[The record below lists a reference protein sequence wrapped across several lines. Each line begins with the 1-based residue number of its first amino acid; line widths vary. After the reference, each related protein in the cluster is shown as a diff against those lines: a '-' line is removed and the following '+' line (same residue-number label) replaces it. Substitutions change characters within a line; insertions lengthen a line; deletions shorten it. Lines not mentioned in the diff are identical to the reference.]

1 MSRPLILITND
12 DGYRA
17 PGLLALRAAVAD
29 LGDVMVIAPDRE
41 RSACGQGITIKGPL
55 TVEKIDDTTYA
66 VDGTPADCVILAL
79 ANLLPEKPTAVLSGI
94 NRGANLGDD
103 VYYSGTV
110 AGAREAAF
118 WGIPA
123 GACSLVTRNK
133 PLDFTEAAKHSRRL
147 CEILLSAAPT
157 PGVLLNL
164 NVPDGPA
171 SEINGVKVTR
181 QGMRGHASGV
191 SITKDSRGRTFYWIA
206 EPFDKWDAAD
216 GDDMG
221 AIRANYG
228 SITPLGKDTTSH
240 PDIDPLARLLKGA
253 AGA

>member
-79 ANLLPEKPTAVLSGI
+79 ANLLPQKPTVVLSGI

-110 AGAREAAF
+110 GGAREAAF

-147 CEILLSAAPT
+147 CEILLSAAPP
-157 PGVLLNL
+157 PGVLLNM

-191 SITKDSRGRTFYWIA
+191 SVTKDSRGRPFYWIA

-216 GDDMG
+216 GDDMA
-221 AIRANYG
+221 AIRAGYV
-228 SITPLGKDTTSH
+228 SISPLGKDTTSH
-240 PDIDPLARLLKGA
+240 ADVDAIARLLA
-253 AGA
+253 AN

>member
-17 PGLLALRAAVAD
+17 PGLLALREAVAG
-29 LGDVMVIAPDRE
+29 LGDVVVIAPDRE

-55 TVEKIDDTTYA
+55 SVEKIDETTWA

-79 ANLLPEKPTAVLSGI
+79 AHLLPSKPAVVLSGI

-110 AGAREAAF
+110 GGAREAAF
-118 WGIPA
+118 WGLPA
-123 GACSLVTRNK
+123 AACSLVTRGT
-133 PLDFTEAAKHSRRL
+133 PLDFTEAKKHSRRV
-147 CEILLSAAPT
+147 CEILLTQPPS

-171 SEINGVKVTR
+171 SEILGIKVTR

-191 SITKDSRGRTFYWIA
+191 SVTKDSRGRSFYWIA
-206 EPFDKWDAAD
+206 EPFDQWDAAQ
-216 GDDMG
+216 GDDMA
-221 AIRANYG
+221 AIRAGYV
-228 SITPLGKDTTSH
+228 SVTPLAKDTTSH
-240 PDIDPLARLLKGA
+240 GDMDAIARILMEK
-253 AGA
+253 

>member
-1 MSRPLILITND
+1 MSQPLILITND

-17 PGLLALRAAVAD
+17 PGLRALREAVAD
-29 LGDVMVIAPDRE
+29 LGEVVVIAPDRE

-55 TVEKIDDTTYA
+55 IVEKVDDSTFA

-79 ANLLPEKPTAVLSGI
+79 ASLLSERPAVVLSGI

-110 AGAREAAF
+110 GGAREAAF

-123 GACSLVTRNK
+123 GACSLVTRGR
-133 PLDFTEAAKHSRRL
+133 PLDFTEAAKHSRNL
-147 CEILLSAAPT
+147 CELLLTTPPT

-164 NVPDGPA
+164 NVPDGSA
-171 SEINGVKVTR
+171 DQIRGVKVTR

-191 SITKDSRGRTFYWIA
+191 SITKDSRGRSFYWIA

-216 GDDMG
+216 GDDMA
-221 AIRANYG
+221 AIRADYV
-228 SITPLGKDTTSH
+228 SVTPLGKDTTSRA
-240 PDIDPLARLLKGA
+240 DVDPLARVLA
-253 AGA
+253 AR

>member
-17 PGLLALRAAVAD
+17 PGIQALREAVSE

-55 TVEKIDDTTYA
+55 TVEKIDPTTLA

-79 ANLLPEKPTAVLSGI
+79 ANLMPKKPDIVLSGI

-123 GACSLVTRNK
+123 GACSLVTRSRV
-133 PLDFTEAAKHSRRL
+133 LDFTEAAKYSRRL
-147 CEILLSAAPT
+147 CEILLSAPPT

-171 SEINGVKVTR
+171 SEIKGVRLTR

-191 SITKDSRGRTFYWIA
+191 SVTKDSRGRSFYWIA
-206 EPFDKWDAAD
+206 EPFDQWHAAD
-216 GDDMG
+216 GDDMA
-221 AIRANYG
+221 AIRSGYV
-228 SITPLGKDTTSH
+228 SITPLGKDTTER
-240 PDIDPLARLLKGA
+240 IEIEGLAKLLA
-253 AGA
+253 DA

>member
-29 LGDVMVIAPDRE
+29 LGDVVVIAPDHE

-55 TVEKIDDTTYA
+55 TVDRLDDTTYA
-66 VDGTPADCVILAL
+66 IDGTPADCVILAL
-79 ANLLPEKPTAVLSGI
+79 ANLLPKKPDVVLSGI

-110 AGAREAAF
+110 GGAREAAF
-118 WGIPA
+118 WGLPA

-133 PLDFTEAAKHSRRL
+133 PLDFTEAARHSRLL
-147 CEILLSAAPT
+147 CEMLLTAPPT

-171 SEINGVKVTR
+171 SEILGVKVTR
-181 QGMRGHASGV
+181 QGTRGHASGV
-191 SITKDSRGRTFYWIA
+191 SVTKDSRGRSFYWIA
-206 EPFDKWDAAD
+206 EPFDTWDAAD
-216 GDDMG
+216 GDDMA
-221 AIRANYG
+221 AIRAGYV

-240 PDIDPLARLLKGA
+240 RDLDAITRALAAK
-253 AGA
+253 

>member
-17 PGLLALRAAVAD
+17 PGLQALRAAVAD
-29 LGDVMVIAPDRE
+29 LGDVVVIAPDRE

-55 TVEKIDDTTYA
+55 TVETIDETTFA
-66 VDGTPADCVILAL
+66 VDGTPADCVVLAL
-79 ANLLPEKPTAVLSGI
+79 ASLLPSRPAVVLSGI

-110 AGAREAAF
+110 GGAREAAF

-123 GACSLVTRNK
+123 GACSLVTRGK
-133 PLDFTEAAKHSRRL
+133 VLDFTEAARHSRRL
-147 CEILLSAAPT
+147 CEVLLTAPPA
-157 PGVLLNL
+157 PGVLLNM

-171 SEINGVKVTR
+171 SEILGVKVTR

-191 SITKDSRGRTFYWIA
+191 SITKDSRGRPFYWIA

-216 GDDMG
+216 GDDMA
-221 AIRANYG
+221 AIRAG
-228 SITPLGKDTTSH
+228 FVSISPLGKDTTSH
-240 PDIDPLARLLKGA
+240 ADLDLMTRTLAGK
-253 AGA
+253 

>member
-1 MSRPLILITND
+1 MPRPLILITND

-17 PGLLALRAAVAD
+17 QGLLALREAVKD

-41 RSACGQGITIKGPL
+41 RSACGQAITIKGPL
-55 TVEKIDDTTYA
+55 TVEKIDDTTFA

-79 ANLLPEKPTAVLSGI
+79 ASLLATKPGVVLSGI

-110 AGAREAAF
+110 GGAREAAF
-118 WGIPA
+118 WGLPA
-123 GACSLVTRNK
+123 GACSLVTRGR
-133 PLDFTEAAKHSRRL
+133 PIDFTEAAKHSRRL
-147 CEILLSAAPT
+147 CEILLSTPPP

-171 SEINGVKVTR
+171 SEIRGVKVTR

-191 SITKDSRGRTFYWIA
+191 SLTKDSRGRTFHWIA

-221 AIRANYG
+221 AIRAGYV
-228 SITPLGKDTTSH
+228 SVTPLGKDTTSH
-240 PDIDPLARLLKGA
+240 GDLDSLARLL
-253 AGA
+253 AGR

>member
-17 PGLLALRAAVAD
+17 PGLLALREAVSE
-29 LGDVMVIAPDRE
+29 LGDVVVIAPDRE

-55 TVEKIDDTTYA
+55 VVEKIDETTFA

-79 ANLLPEKPTAVLSGI
+79 ANLLPNRPDVVLSGI

-110 AGAREAAF
+110 GGAREAAF

-123 GACSLVTRNK
+123 GACSLVTRGK
-133 PLDFTEAAKHSRRL
+133 PLDFTEASKHSKRL
-147 CEILLSAAPT
+147 CEILLSTPPT

-164 NVPDGPA
+164 NVPDGPP
-171 SEINGVKVTR
+171 SEILGVKVTR

-191 SITKDSRGRTFYWIA
+191 SVTEDTRGRSFYWIA
-206 EPFDKWDAAD
+206 EPFDKWDAAQ
-216 GDDMG
+216 GDDMA
-221 AIRANYG
+221 AIRAGYV

-240 PDIDPLARLLKGA
+240 RDMDAIARLLVGN
-253 AGA
+253 

>member
-17 PGLLALRAAVAD
+17 PGLVALREAVKD
-29 LGDVMVIAPDRE
+29 LGDVQVIAPDRE

-55 TVEKIDDTTYA
+55 TVEKIDDTTLA
-66 VDGTPADCVILAL
+66 VDGTPADCVVLAL
-79 ANLLPEKPTAVLSGI
+79 ANLLPKHPNVILSGI

-110 AGAREAAF
+110 GGAREAAF

-123 GACSLVTRNK
+123 AACSLVTRGK
-133 PLDFTEAAKHSRRL
+133 PLDFTEAAKYSRRV
-147 CEILLSAAPT
+147 CEILLTNPPAS
-157 PGVLLNL
+157 GVLLNL

-171 SEINGVKVTR
+171 SEVHGIKVTR

-191 SITKDSRGRTFYWIA
+191 SVTKDSRGRAFYWIA

-216 GDDMG
+216 GDDMA
-221 AIRANYG
+221 AIRAGYA

-240 PDIDPLARLLKGA
+240 ADVDAITRVI
-253 AGA
+253 AGK

>member
-17 PGLLALRAAVAD
+17 PGLLALREAVKD
-29 LGDVMVIAPDRE
+29 LGDVIVIAPDRE

-55 TVEKIDDTTYA
+55 TVEKIDATTFA

-79 ANLLPEKPTAVLSGI
+79 ANMLTTKPSVVLSGI

-110 AGAREAAF
+110 GGAREAAF
-118 WGIPA
+118 WGLPA
-123 GACSLVTRNK
+123 AACSLVTRGK
-133 PLDFTEAAKHSRRL
+133 PIDFTEAAKHSRRV
-147 CEILLSAAPT
+147 CEILLTT
-157 PGVLLNL
+157 PPPEGVLLNL
-164 NVPDGPA
+164 NVPDGSA
-171 SEINGVKVTR
+171 SEIKGVKITR

-191 SITKDSRGRTFYWIA
+191 SLTKDARGRTFYWIA

-221 AIRANYG
+221 AIRAGYV
-228 SITPLGKDTTSH
+228 SISPLGKDTTSH
-240 PDIDPLARLLKGA
+240 A
-253 AGA
+253 AMDSLVRVIAGK

>member
-17 PGLLALRAAVAD
+17 PGLLALREAVKD
-29 LGDVMVIAPDRE
+29 LGDVQVIAPDRE

-55 TVEKIDDTTYA
+55 TVERMDETTMA
-66 VDGTPADCVILAL
+66 VDGTPADCVVLAL
-79 ANLLPEKPTAVLSGI
+79 AHLLPKHPDVVLSGI

-110 AGAREAAF
+110 GGAREAAF

-123 GACSLVTRNK
+123 AACSLVTRGK
-133 PLDFTEAAKHSRRL
+133 PLDFTQAAKYSRRV
-147 CEILLSAAPT
+147 CEILLKTPPT
-157 PGVLLNL
+157 SGVLLNL
-164 NVPDGPA
+164 NVPDGSA
-171 SEINGVKVTR
+171 SDIRGVKVTR

-191 SITKDSRGRTFYWIA
+191 SVTMDSRGRSFYWIA

-216 GDDMG
+216 GDDMA
-221 AIRANYG
+221 AIRAGYA

-240 PDIDPLARLLKGA
+240 ADVDSIARMLATK
-253 AGA
+253 

>member
-17 PGLLALRAAVAD
+17 AGLVALREAVAD
-29 LGDVMVIAPDRE
+29 LGDVVVIAPDRE

-55 TVEKIDDTTYA
+55 TVDRLDESTYA

-79 ANLLPEKPTAVLSGI
+79 ASLLPRKPDVVLSGI

-110 AGAREAAF
+110 GGAREAAF
-118 WGIPA
+118 WGLPA
-123 GACSLVTRNK
+123 GACSLVTRGK
-133 PLDFTEAAKHSRRL
+133 PIDYGEAAKHSRRL
-147 CEILLSAAPT
+147 CEILLTMPPT
-157 PGVLLNL
+157 AGVLLNL

-171 SEINGVKVTR
+171 EAIKGVKVTR

-191 SITKDSRGRTFYWIA
+191 SVTKDSRGRSFYWIA

-216 GDDMG
+216 GDDMA
-221 AIRANYG
+221 AIRNGYV

-240 PDIDPLARLLKGA
+240 GDLDAMVRLLA
-253 AGA
+253 AH

>member
-17 PGLLALRAAVAD
+17 PGLQALRDAVSD
-29 LGDVMVIAPDRE
+29 IGDIVVVAPDRE

-55 TVEKIDDTTYA
+55 TVERIDQTTYA
-66 VDGTPADCVILAL
+66 IDGTPADCVILAL
-79 ANLLPEKPTAVLSGI
+79 ANLLPKKPDVVLSGI

-110 AGAREAAF
+110 GGAREAAF

-123 GACSLVTRNK
+123 GACSLVARRR
-133 PLDFTEAAKHSRRL
+133 PLDFTESAKYSRRL
-147 CEILLSAAPT
+147 CQILLSHPPR

-164 NVPDGPA
+164 NVPEGDG
-171 SEINGVKVTR
+171 SELKGVKLTR

-191 SITKDSRGRTFYWIA
+191 SVTKDSRGRSFYWIA
-206 EPFDKWDAAD
+206 EPFDQWEVAD
-216 GDDMG
+216 GDDMA
-221 AIRANYG
+221 AIRGGYV
-228 SITPLGKDTTSH
+228 SITPLGKDTTAHS
-240 PDIDPLARLLKGA
+240 DIDGLAKLLA
-253 AGA
+253 T